1 MQEIASDTLTFSLD
15 FKPKATGTYAFCFDN
30 KKSRFETKK
39 ISLDIRNAQTVDP
52 VPLALNKNEEGKLN
66 EGNIFFSYT
75 ISFTNLLT
83 QRGGL

>member
-1 MQEIASDTLTFSLD
+1 MTFSLD

-66 EGNIFFSYT
+66 EGNIYFSLYY
-75 ISFTNLLT
+75 FTHQLT
-83 QRGGL
+83 HAKKKVIER

>member
-39 ISLDIRNAQTVDP
+39 ISLDIRNAHVLIHSP
-52 VPLALNKNEEGKLN
+52 NH
-66 EGNIFFSYT
+66 
-75 ISFTNLLT
+75 LLT
-83 QRGGL
+83 HSDR